1 MTALLT
7 DHYELTMLRTF
18 VADGLADAPATFEA
32 FARRL
37 PAGRRFGLLAGT
49 GRLLELVRDF
59 TFAADE
65 IAWLLERDVI
75 DDATAQYLADFRFT
89 GTIRGYR
96 EGDLYLPHSPVLT
109 VDATLGQGLLLETL
123 VLSVLNHD
131 TAVSSAAARMVLAAQ
146 GAGLIEMGS
155 RRTHE
160 RSAVAAAR
168 AAYIAGFTTTSNLQ
182 AGRDFDIPT
191 AGTAA
196 HAFVLAYPSEAD
208 AFRAQLRR
216 GPATTLLVDTFDTSE
231 GVRRAIEIGGPT
243 LDAIRIDSGDLGE
256 EARAAR
262 AALDAA
268 GNVATRIVAT
278 GDLNEHRIHDFVAAG
293 APIDAFGVGTELVS
307 GGSHLTPGFVY
318 KLVAIADP
326 ATGRM
331 RRVAKQSIDKT
342 STGGRKTVRRGLRDG
357 ALVEERFVIDDGS
370 DQVER
375 LEESLRGD
383 GLDPEDTTV
392 TYLADG
398 EDCGAPD
405 VHAARER
412 AAATLATVL
421 PAGARSLEAGEPFAV
436 AQRWTASDLP
446 D

>member
-37 PAGRRFGLLAGT
+37 PAGRRFGLLAGP
-49 GRLLELVRDF
+49 GRLMELLRDF
-59 TFAADE
+59 SFAADE
-65 IAWLLERDVI
+65 IEWLLERDVI
-75 DDATAQYLADFRFT
+75 DDATAQYLAGFRFT
-89 GTIRGYR
+89 GDIRGYR
-96 EGDLYLPHSPVLT
+96 EGDLYLPHSPVLM

-131 TAVSSAAARMVLAAQ
+131 TAVSSAAARMVLAAR

-182 AGRDFDIPT
+182 AGLDHGIPT

-196 HAFVLAYPSEAD
+196 HAFVLAYPSEAE

-216 GPATTLLVDTFDTSE
+216 GSATTLLVDTFDTAE

-243 LDAIRIDSGDLGE
+243 LGAIRIDSGDLGE

-268 GNVATRIVAT
+268 GNTATRIVAT
-278 GDLNEHRIHDFVAAG
+278 GDLNEHRIHDFVTAG
-293 APIDAFGVGTELVS
+293 APIDSFGVGTELVS

-331 RRVAKQSIDKT
+331 RPVAKQSIDKT

-357 ALVEERFVIDDGS
+357 VLVEERFVIDERTDGS
-370 DQVER
+370 AA
-375 LEESLRGD
+375 LEDALRRD
-383 GLDPEDTTV
+383 GLEPEDPTV
-392 TYLADG
+392 GYVVNG
-398 EDCGAPD
+398 QDCEAPD
-405 VHAARER
+405 VHEARER
-412 AAATLATVL
+412 AEVALTRTL
-421 PAGARSLEAGEPFAV
+421 PADAGSLEAGEPCAV
-436 AQRWTASDLP
+436 AERWTTDDLP
-446 D
+446 K